1 MFTLRATTVIH
12 APIDRCFQLSTS
24 LAIVEMEL
32 GMTPV
37 AGGSRTSGLVQL
49 GDTIRWEGRKFGL
62 HQFHVSLIDRYEFPT
77 IFRDRMIEGRFRSF
91 EHDHAFTE
99 TPEGTRLDDELR
111 FTMPYGPLGWLVG
124 QLIMVPHINRL
135 LRRRY
140 DRLQQLLEGDGWRE
154 YLPS

>member
-1 MFTLRATTVIH
+1 
-12 APIDRCFQLSTS
+12 
-24 LAIVEMEL
+24 
-32 GMTPV
+32 
-37 AGGSRTSGLVQL
+37 
-49 GDTIRWEGRKFGL
+49 L